1 MTLNRAKGVHI
12 MTYVSLK
19 NLEAL
24 KKMAIIAGNK
34 TPLEKEDIIRGF
46 RRYTRTKYSVP
57 TQVLDLTS
65 GHLMEC
71 FVCYTLGILQHLG
84 VVRSIDV
91 ASYLDANQI
100 DFRINGVDF
109 QLKYDWDAE
118 TNAYTECLYGI
129 PVVAIPS
136 VRRSHVEYVVF
147 SEVLEEM
154 LLKARVPQQAIT
166 NVWATTDL
174 FDACDEIWVWL
185 AK

>member
-1 MTLNRAKGVHI
+1 

-24 KKMAIIAGNK
+24 KKMAIIAGNSV
-34 TPLEKEDIIRGF
+34 PLEKEEIIRGF
-46 RRYTRTKYSVP
+46 RRYTRSQFNVP
-57 TQVLDLTS
+57 AQVLELIN

-71 FVCYTLGILQHLG
+71 FVCYTLGILQRLG
-84 VVRSIDV
+84 VVKSINV
-91 ASYLDANQI
+91 ASYLDAHQV
-100 DFRINGVDF
+100 DFRVNGVDF
-109 QLKYDWDAE
+109 QLKYDWDAKK
-118 TNAYTECLYGI
+118 NARTEQLYGI

-136 VRRSHVEYVVF
+136 LRRSRVEYVVF

-154 LLKARVPQQAIT
+154 LLKAHVPQQVIT

-174 FDACDEIWVWL
+174 FDACDEIWAWL

>member
-1 MTLNRAKGVHI
+1 

-24 KKMAIIAGNK
+24 KKMVIIAGNK
-34 TPLEKEDIIRGF
+34 VPLEKEEIIRGF

-57 TQVLDLTS
+57 AQVLELTN

-71 FVCYTLGILQHLG
+71 FVCYTLGILQRLG
-84 VVRSIDV
+84 VVKSINV
-91 ASYLDANQI
+91 ASYLDAHQV
-100 DFRINGVDF
+100 DFRVNGVDF
-109 QLKYDWDAE
+109 QLKYDWDAKK
-118 TNAYTECLYGI
+118 NARTEQLYGI

-136 VRRSHVEYVVF
+136 IRRSRVEYVVF

-154 LLKARVPQQAIT
+154 LLKAHVPQQVIT

-174 FDACDEIWVWL
+174 FDACDEIWAWL

>member
-1 MTLNRAKGVHI
+1 MTLNRAKGVPI
-12 MTYVSLK
+12 MYVSLK

-24 KKMAIIAGNK
+24 KKMGIIAGNK
-34 TPLEKEDIIRGF
+34 TPLEKEEIIRGF
-46 RRYTRTKYSVP
+46 RRYTRAKYSVP
-57 TQVLDLTS
+57 AQVLDLTN

-71 FVCYTLGILQHLG
+71 FVCYTLGILQRLG
-84 VVRSIDV
+84 VVKSINV

-100 DFRINGVDF
+100 DFRVNGVDF

-118 TNAYTECLYGI
+118 TNAYTEQLYGI

-136 VRRSHVEYVVF
+136 VKRSRVEYVVF

-154 LLKARVPQQAIT
+154 LLKAHVPQQVIT

-174 FDACDEIWVWL
+174 FDACDEIWAWL